1 MKMKDGNIY
10 ILFSIIFFMCRRFI
24 CGVGVVRY
32 CYDVVSWGRVY
43 IKIVVLCIVSVWKV
57 IFEFKF

>member
-1 MKMKDGNIY
+1 
-10 ILFSIIFFMCRRFI
+10 MCRRFI

-32 CYDVVSWGRVY
+32 CYEEVSWGRVY